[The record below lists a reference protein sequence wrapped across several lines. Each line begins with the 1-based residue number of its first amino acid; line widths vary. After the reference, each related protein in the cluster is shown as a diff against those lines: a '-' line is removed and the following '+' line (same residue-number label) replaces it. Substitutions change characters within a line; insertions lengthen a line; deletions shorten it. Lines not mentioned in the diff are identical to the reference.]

1 MEESDG
7 ELRSDRGVW
16 WLVGGLEVTEK
27 WEYGWTRL
35 DMGEERL
42 VDAQIDF
49 FLAEFYK
56 VGEVRHSGGGW
67 SDVGISTLR

>member
-1 MEESDG
+1 ME
-7 ELRSDRGVW
+7 R
-16 WLVGGLEVTEK
+16 TEK

-35 DMGEERL
+35 EMGGERL

-56 VGEVRHSGGGW
+56 VGEVRHYGGGLN
-67 SDVGISTLR
+67 DVRISTLRQWVKSN

>member
-1 MEESDG
+1 MVNLG
-7 ELRSDRGVW
+7 LM
-16 WLVGGLEVTEK
+16 GGFGGK

-35 DMGEERL
+35 EMGGGRL

-56 VGEVRHSGGGW
+56 VGEVRHCRGGL
-67 SDVGISTLR
+67 SDVGISTIQRWVNSN